1 MGFCAF
7 VDLYMDDIK
16 PHIKLTTYAT
26 KENIIEKHITTWN
39 EEGEKEENIVYT
51 KYGDPD
57 EHGNWKD
64 ARTYNQYG
72 FPEEVLVREFEYWE

>member
-1 MGFCAF
+1 MS
-7 VDLYMDDIK
+7 K
-16 PHIKLTTYAT
+16 RKL
-26 KENIIEKHITTWN
+26 
-39 EEGEKEENIVYT
+39 
-51 KYGDPD
+51 D